1 MDSRSNAKFVSSD
14 ADDKQVFTFQRNG
27 LTLAGRLH
35 GRLEST
41 LPLVCLPGLTRN
53 SRDFDGLATALRKI
67 KPDRPIVAFDS
78 RGRGLSERCDDPNRY
93 SVPEETLDLVAGL
106 DALGIE
112 RAGFLGTS
120 RGVLLILT
128 LAALAPE
135 RIVTAIF
142 NDAGPRLEAAG
153 LKASGAMIG
162 QGESFDTIEDAARH
176 VAELYRPS
184 FPALAEADFRHMAE
198 ALYEER
204 EDGRL
209 VALRGLALLARD
221 VEPLPDHV
229 RRHLAGLAGR
239 RGVRRALQASRA
251 ARDLVRAL
259 RRAADHAR
267 RHRRAHSA
275 AFRSGC
281 RRDDV
286 RVCATPL
293 HGGAWASLSLLACEG
308 DFGRVDLPWM
318 SGSSSRHHLG
328 T

>member
-1 MDSRSNAKFVSSD
+1 MDSRSNAKFVSND
-14 ADDKQVFTFQRNG
+14 ADDKQVFTFQRDG

-35 GRLEST
+35 GRFEST

-67 KPDRPIVAFDS
+67 RPDTPIVAFDS

-106 DALGIE
+106 EALGIE

-153 LKASGAMIG
+153 LKAIGAMIG

-176 VAELYRPS
+176 LAELYRPS

-209 VALRGLALLARD
+209 VAAYDPRLAEPVKALDLDQPLPELWELFDKLADRPILVLRGDRSNILSADTCRDMTKRHPDLECHTVEGQGHAPWLDTAHLPQIIARFLD
-221 VEPLPDHV
+221 
-229 RRHLAGLAGR
+229 R
-239 RGVRRALQASRA
+239 
-251 ARDLVRAL
+251 
-259 RRAADHAR
+259 
-267 RHRRAHSA
+267 
-275 AFRSGC
+275 
-281 RRDDV
+281 
-286 RVCATPL
+286 
-293 HGGAWASLSLLACEG
+293 SLSR
-308 DFGRVDLPWM
+308 DWSKTPK
-318 SGSSSRHHLG
+318 S
-328 T
+328 